1 MPREAGPDAQ
11 LGGLLGRDET
21 DCGDLGAATGGA
33 AGTVNGATGTI
44 ECVRPNGRVDVALA
58 AGQTLAGV
66 RRGDVTFAGQ
76 DVSVVADA
84 AVPPPVRWK
93 ERRAAHTDAGP
104 PPWATAPKKRGV
116 RERRS

>member
-1 MPREAGPDAQ
+1 M
-11 LGGLLGRDET
+11 ET
-21 DCGDLGAATGGA
+21 PARSMLSSNSASERRGVS
-33 AGTVNGATGTI
+33 AGT
-44 ECVRPNGRVDVALA
+44 DVALA